1 MQVVVVL
8 IHYRALFVWSFL
20 LLILVLG
27 KMERGFSMA
36 LGTQVEFS
44 SLK

>member
-8 IHYRALFVWSFL
+8 IHYRALFDWSFL

-27 KMERGFSMA
+27 KMERGFGR
-36 LGTQVEFS
+36 LLEHKLNF
-44 SLK
+44 LP